1 VNCALCIV
9 NVHLRRGAT
18 ILVLKIK
25 LKIQQLCI
33 VHYAL
38 CIEKYIEEIME
49 NTTTTTNTTKRVFSG
64 LKPTG
69 QLTIGNYIGA
79 IKNMLNLQTTH
90 DCFYSVVDMHSITI
104 DIEPALLRKNSLDML
119 ALFLA
124 CGIDPQ
130 KSTVFIQSHVK
141 EHAEL
146 TWILNCFTMMGEAR
160 RMIQFREKSKEN
172 KQNVNVGLFD
182 YPVLMAADILLYQAD
197 LVPIGKDQKQHLE
210 LARNLATRFNNKYSP
225 TFVVPDGVFNKTGAK
240 VFSLLEPKSKMGKT
254 GDNPGGIIFLLDN
267 KDDIMRKFKKCVT
280 DSETEIKAKTT
291 KPGIS
296 NLLTIYSQIKGVSVK
311 DAEKEFAGF
320 SYADFKMAVGEYVSE
335 FLGGIQKEYHRII
348 KDKAYLEEVMKSGAE
363 KARLSAYRTL
373 DKVKRKIGFII

>member
-1 VNCALCIV
+1 
-9 NVHLRRGAT
+9 
-18 ILVLKIK
+18 
-25 LKIQQLCI
+25 
-33 VHYAL
+33 
-38 CIEKYIEEIME
+38 ME
-49 NTTTTTNTTKRVFSG
+49 NTNTITTTKQKRVFSG

-79 IKNMLNLQTTH
+79 IKNMIELQKDN

-104 DIEPALLRKNSLDML
+104 DIEPAILRKNSLDML

-124 CGIDPQ
+124 CGINPD

-146 TWILNCFTMMGEAR
+146 TWILNCHTMMGEAR

-225 TFVVPDGVFNKTGAK
+225 TFTVPDGVFNKTGAK

-254 GDNPGGIIFLLDN
+254 GDNPNGIVFLLDN

-296 NLLTIYSQIKGVSVK
+296 NLLTIYSQFKNVTIKE
-311 DAEKEFAGF
+311 AEKEFAGF
-320 SYADFKMAVGEYVSE
+320 SYADFKLSAGECVAD
-335 FLGGIQKEYHRII
+335 FLGKIQKEYKRII
-348 KDKAYLEEVMKSGAE
+348 NDKAYLESIMKTGAE

-373 DKVKRKIGFII
+373 DKVKKKIGFIV